1 MLTLNKFEKAYDK
14 VQEIVLPTKLIK
26 SDYFS
31 EQTGNFVYLK
41 PENMQLTGAYKIP
54 GGILQ
59 DQHTE

>member
-31 EQTGNFVYLK
+31 EQTGNLVYLK
-41 PENMQLTGAYKIP
+41 PENMQLTGA
-54 GGILQ
+54 
-59 DQHTE
+59 